1 MTAGA
6 ASATDAVGGTWIKV
20 CGHRELASAEA
31 AARSGA
37 DAVGFVFAAS
47 PRRVEPGTAR
57 GIIGSLPRGLAKIG
71 VFVNE
76 EVDRLLA
83 TAAECGLTGVQL
95 HGGEGW
101 DYVKAVRD
109 AADRQGLRLQIIVAL
124 RADAAGRGA
133 MGRGAAPAPG
143 CQVDAFLLDAYH
155 PALAGGTGRSFNWA
169 VFPPPGAWG
178 RPVYLAGGLT
188 PGNVGEAL
196 RATRAAGVDV
206 SSGVET
212 DGCKDPA
219 KIRAFCEAV
228 REWEREVSR

>member
-1 MTAGA
+1 MRGA
-6 ASATDAVGGTWIKV
+6 AAGGTWIKV

-37 DAVGFVFAAS
+37 DAVGFVFAPS

-71 VFVNE
+71 VFVDE
-76 EVDRLLA
+76 EADRLLA

-95 HGGEGW
+95 HGSEGR
-101 DYVKAVRD
+101 DYVTAVRD
-109 AADRQGLRLQIIVAL
+109 AAGRQGLRLQIIVAL
-124 RADAAGRGA
+124 RVDAAGGGA
-133 MGRGAAPAPG
+133 ARRGAAAPG
-143 CQVDAFLLDAYH
+143 WQADAFLLDTDH
-155 PALAGGTGRSFNWA
+155 PALAGGTGRPFDWA
-169 VFPPPGAWG
+169 IFPPPGAWG

-212 DGCKDPA
+212 DGRKDPA

-228 REWEREVSR
+228 REWEREASR